1 MKNMN
6 EQKNPLGEGSVGKL
20 LWKLSLPAIV
30 AQMVNLLYNMVDRIY
45 IGHIPENGD
54 LALTGLG
61 LCFPIIMIVMAFAN
75 LIGGGGAPR
84 VAIFMGRGEKEEG
97 ERIIGSSVATLLVI
111 ALIITVSLELAGESV
126 LRLFGASDQTLPY
139 AFDYMRVYVI
149 GTVCVMMS
157 LGLNPYITTQGF
169 SKDAMKTVII
179 GAVANIILDPIF
191 IFVLDMGIRG
201 AAIATVISQLVS
213 LIWQIKIFSNKEEFL
228 HFSKDMMKFDSKI
241 AYRSLSIGM
250 APFLMN
256 VASCFIV
263 ILINKGLQTYGDME
277 MAGGG
282 DLSIGAYGII
292 NRLSFL
298 FVMVVMGFT
307 QGMQPIAGYN
317 YGAQLYDRVIKVL
330 RLTII
335 CATIVMTAGFLVAMI
350 FPELM
355 VKIFTSDPQLID
367 LSSKGARLVFLA
379 FPIIGFQIV
388 TSNFFQSLGMAKKAI
403 FLSLSRQLLFLAPC
417 LIILPRFIGVKGVW
431 LSLPISDIIS
441 TIVTIFML
449 RTLLKQFNEE
459 IRKQRVITEGN

>member
-1 MKNMN
+1 MK
-6 EQKNPLGEGSVGKL
+6 QSGTIPTSLGTESIPKL
-20 LWKLSLPAIV
+20 LKQYAVPAII
-30 AQMVNLLYNMVDRIY
+30 AMTASSLYNMIDSAY
-45 IGHIPENGD
+45 IGQGVGPMAISG
-54 LALTGLG
+54 LAVTFPLMNLSTAFGTLVGVGASTLISVLLG
-61 LCFPIIMIVMAFAN
+61 QRNYSVARRVLGNVIIMNCVIGLLFMA
-75 LIGGGGAPR
+75 
-84 VAIFMGRGEKEEG
+84 
-97 ERIIGSSVATLLVI
+97 
-111 ALIITVSLELAGESV
+111 VSLLF
-126 LRLFGASDQTLPY
+126 LDPILYFFGASEATIPY
-139 AFDYMRVYVI
+139 AREYMQVVLI
-149 GTVCVMMS
+149 GNIITH
-157 LGLNPYITTQGF
+157 LYFGLNAVLRAAGHPR
-169 SKDAMKTVII
+169 KAMYATILTV
-179 GAVANIILDPIF
+179 ALNTILDPIF

-355 VKIFTSDPQLID
+355 IKIFTSDPQLID

-379 FPIIGFQIV
+379 FPIVGFQIV

>member
-1 MKNMN
+1 MK
-6 EQKNPLGEGSVGKL
+6 QSGTIPTSLGTESIPKL
-20 LWKLSLPAIV
+20 LKQYAVPAII
-30 AQMVNLLYNMVDRIY
+30 AMTASSLYNMVDSAY
-45 IGHIPENGD
+45 IGQGVGPMAISG
-54 LALTGLG
+54 LAVTFPLMNLSTAFGTLVGVGASTLISVLLG
-61 LCFPIIMIVMAFAN
+61 QRNYSVARRVLGNVIIMNCVIGLLFMA
-75 LIGGGGAPR
+75 
-84 VAIFMGRGEKEEG
+84 
-97 ERIIGSSVATLLVI
+97 
-111 ALIITVSLELAGESV
+111 VSLLF
-126 LRLFGASDQTLPY
+126 LDPILYFFGASEATIPY
-139 AFDYMRVYVI
+139 AREYMQVVLI
-149 GTVCVMMS
+149 GNIITH
-157 LGLNPYITTQGF
+157 LYFGLNAVLRAAGHPR
-169 SKDAMKTVII
+169 KAMYATILTV
-179 GAVANIILDPIF
+179 ALNTILDPIF

-228 HFSKDMMKFDSKI
+228 HFSKDMMKFDYKI

-330 RLTII
+330 KLTII

-379 FPIIGFQIV
+379 FPIVGFQIV
-388 TSNFFQSLGMAKKAI
+388 TSSFFQSLGLAKKAI

-417 LIILPRFIGVKGVW
+417 LIFLPRLIGVKGVW

-459 IRKQRVITEGN
+459 IRKQRVVTEGN

>member
-1 MKNMN
+1 MK
-6 EQKNPLGEGSVGKL
+6 QSGTIPTSLGTESIPKL
-20 LWKLSLPAIV
+20 LKQYAVPAII
-30 AQMVNLLYNMVDRIY
+30 AMTASSLYNMIDSAY
-45 IGHIPENGD
+45 IGQGVGPMAISG
-54 LALTGLG
+54 LAVTFPLMNLSTAFGTLVGVGASTLISVLLG
-61 LCFPIIMIVMAFAN
+61 QRNYSVARRVLGNVIIMNCVIGLLFMA
-75 LIGGGGAPR
+75 L
-84 VAIFMGRGEKEEG
+84 
-97 ERIIGSSVATLLVI
+97 SLLFLDPI
-111 ALIITVSLELAGESV
+111 LYF
-126 LRLFGASDQTLPY
+126 FGASEATIPY
-139 AFDYMRVYVI
+139 AREYMQVVLI
-149 GTVCVMMS
+149 GNIITH
-157 LGLNPYITTQGF
+157 LYFGLNAVLRAAGHPR
-169 SKDAMKTVII
+169 KAMYATILTV
-179 GAVANIILDPIF
+179 ALNTILDPIF

-213 LIWQIKIFSNKEEFL
+213 LIWQIKIFSNKDEFL

-355 VKIFTSDPQLID
+355 IKIFTSDPQLID

-379 FPIIGFQIV
+379 FPIVGFQIV

-459 IRKQRVITEGN
+459 IRNQRVITEGN

>member
-1 MKNMN
+1 MK
-6 EQKNPLGEGSVGKL
+6 QSGTIPTSLGTESIPKL
-20 LWKLSLPAIV
+20 LKQYAVPAII
-30 AQMVNLLYNMVDRIY
+30 AMTASSLYNMIDSAY
-45 IGHIPENGD
+45 IGQGVGPMAISG
-54 LALTGLG
+54 LAVTFPLMNLSTAFGTLVGVGASTLISVLLG
-61 LCFPIIMIVMAFAN
+61 QRNYSVARRVLGNVIIMNCVIGLLFMA
-75 LIGGGGAPR
+75 
-84 VAIFMGRGEKEEG
+84 
-97 ERIIGSSVATLLVI
+97 
-111 ALIITVSLELAGESV
+111 VSLLF
-126 LRLFGASDQTLPY
+126 LDPILYFFGASEATIPY
-139 AFDYMRVYVI
+139 AREYMQVVLI
-149 GTVCVMMS
+149 GNIITH
-157 LGLNPYITTQGF
+157 LYFGLNAVLRAAGHPR
-169 SKDAMKTVII
+169 KAMYATILTV
-179 GAVANIILDPIF
+179 ALNTILDPIF

-213 LIWQIKIFSNKEEFL
+213 LFWQIKIFSNKDEFL

-355 VKIFTSDPQLID
+355 IKIFTSDPQLID

-379 FPIIGFQIV
+379 FPIVGFQIV

>member
-1 MKNMN
+1 MK
-6 EQKNPLGEGSVGKL
+6 QSGTIPTSLGTESIPKL
-20 LWKLSLPAIV
+20 LKQYAVPAII
-30 AQMVNLLYNMVDRIY
+30 AMTASSLYNMIDSAY
-45 IGHIPENGD
+45 IGQGVGPMAISG
-54 LALTGLG
+54 LAVTFPLMNLSTAFGTLVGVGASTLISVLLG
-61 LCFPIIMIVMAFAN
+61 QRNYSVARRVLGNVIIMNCVIGLLFMA
-75 LIGGGGAPR
+75 
-84 VAIFMGRGEKEEG
+84 
-97 ERIIGSSVATLLVI
+97 
-111 ALIITVSLELAGESV
+111 VSLLF
-126 LRLFGASDQTLPY
+126 LDPILYFFGASEATIPY
-139 AFDYMRVYVI
+139 AREYMQVVLI
-149 GTVCVMMS
+149 GNIITH
-157 LGLNPYITTQGF
+157 LYFGLNAVLRAAGHPR
-169 SKDAMKTVII
+169 KAMYATILTV
-179 GAVANIILDPIF
+179 ALNTILDPIF

-213 LIWQIKIFSNKEEFL
+213 LIWQIKLFSNKEEFL

-379 FPIIGFQIV
+379 FPIVGFQIV

-417 LIILPRFIGVKGVW
+417 LIILPRLIGVKGVW

-459 IRKQRVITEGN
+459 IRKQRVVTEGN

>member
-1 MKNMN
+1 MK
-6 EQKNPLGEGSVGKL
+6 QSGTIPTSLGTESIPKL
-20 LWKLSLPAIV
+20 LKQYAVPAII
-30 AQMVNLLYNMVDRIY
+30 AMTASSLYNMIDSAY
-45 IGHIPENGD
+45 IGQGVGPMAISG
-54 LALTGLG
+54 LAVTFPLMNLSTAFGTLVGVGASTLISVLLG
-61 LCFPIIMIVMAFAN
+61 QRNYSVARRVLGNVIIMNCVIGLLFMA
-75 LIGGGGAPR
+75 
-84 VAIFMGRGEKEEG
+84 
-97 ERIIGSSVATLLVI
+97 
-111 ALIITVSLELAGESV
+111 VSLLF
-126 LRLFGASDQTLPY
+126 LDPILYFFGASEATIPY
-139 AFDYMRVYVI
+139 AREYMQVVLI
-149 GTVCVMMS
+149 GNIITH
-157 LGLNPYITTQGF
+157 LYFGLNAVLRAAGHPR
-169 SKDAMKTVII
+169 KAMYATILTV
-179 GAVANIILDPIF
+179 ALNTILDPIF

-355 VKIFTSDPQLID
+355 IKIFTSDPQLIA

-379 FPIIGFQIV
+379 FPIVGFQIV

-417 LIILPRFIGVKGVW
+417 LIILPRLIGVKGVW

-459 IRKQRVITEGN
+459 IRKQRVITDGN

>member
-1 MKNMN
+1 MK
-6 EQKNPLGEGSVGKL
+6 QSGTIPTSLGTESIPKL
-20 LWKLSLPAIV
+20 LKQYAVPAII
-30 AQMVNLLYNMVDRIY
+30 AMTASSLYNMIDSAY
-45 IGHIPENGD
+45 IGQGVGPMAISG
-54 LALTGLG
+54 LAVTFPLMNLSTAFGTLVGVGASTLISVLLG
-61 LCFPIIMIVMAFAN
+61 QRNYSVARRVLGNVIIMNCVIGLLFMA
-75 LIGGGGAPR
+75 
-84 VAIFMGRGEKEEG
+84 
-97 ERIIGSSVATLLVI
+97 
-111 ALIITVSLELAGESV
+111 VSLLF
-126 LRLFGASDQTLPY
+126 LDPILYFFGASEATIPY
-139 AFDYMRVYVI
+139 AREYMQVVLI
-149 GTVCVMMS
+149 GNIITH
-157 LGLNPYITTQGF
+157 LYFGLNAVLRAAGHPR
-169 SKDAMKTVII
+169 KAMYATILTV
-179 GAVANIILDPIF
+179 ALNTILDPIF

-277 MAGGG
+277 MVGGG

-379 FPIIGFQIV
+379 FPIVGFQIV

-417 LIILPRFIGVKGVW
+417 LIILPRLIGVKGVW

-459 IRKQRVITEGN
+459 IRKQRVVTEGN

>member
-1 MKNMN
+1 MK
-6 EQKNPLGEGSVGKL
+6 QSGTIPTSLGTESIPKL
-20 LWKLSLPAIV
+20 LKQYAVPAII
-30 AQMVNLLYNMVDRIY
+30 AMTASSLYNMIDSAY
-45 IGHIPENGD
+45 IGQGVGPMAISG
-54 LALTGLG
+54 LAVTFPLMNLSTAFGTLVGVGASTLISVLLG
-61 LCFPIIMIVMAFAN
+61 QRNYSVARRVLGNVIIMNCVIGLLFMA
-75 LIGGGGAPR
+75 
-84 VAIFMGRGEKEEG
+84 
-97 ERIIGSSVATLLVI
+97 
-111 ALIITVSLELAGESV
+111 VSLLF
-126 LRLFGASDQTLPY
+126 LDPILYFFGASEATIPY
-139 AFDYMRVYVI
+139 AREYMQVVLI
-149 GTVCVMMS
+149 GNIITH
-157 LGLNPYITTQGF
+157 LYFGLNAVLRAAGHPR
-169 SKDAMKTVII
+169 KAMYATILTV
-179 GAVANIILDPIF
+179 ALNTILDPIF

-213 LIWQIKIFSNKEEFL
+213 LFWQIKIFSNKEEFL

-355 VKIFTSDPQLID
+355 IKIFTSDPQLIE

-379 FPIIGFQIV
+379 FPIVGFQIV

-417 LIILPRFIGVKGVW
+417 LIILPRLIGVKGVW

>member
-1 MKNMN
+1 MK
-6 EQKNPLGEGSVGKL
+6 QSGTIPTSLGTESIPKL
-20 LWKLSLPAIV
+20 LKQYAVPAII
-30 AQMVNLLYNMVDRIY
+30 AMTASSLYNMIDSAY
-45 IGHIPENGD
+45 IGQGVGPMAISG
-54 LALTGLG
+54 LAVTFPLMNLSTAFGTLVGVGASTLISVLLG
-61 LCFPIIMIVMAFAN
+61 QRNYSVARRVLGNVIIMNCVIGLLFMA
-75 LIGGGGAPR
+75 
-84 VAIFMGRGEKEEG
+84 
-97 ERIIGSSVATLLVI
+97 
-111 ALIITVSLELAGESV
+111 VSLLF
-126 LRLFGASDQTLPY
+126 LDPILYFFGASEATIPY
-139 AFDYMRVYVI
+139 AREYMQVVLI
-149 GTVCVMMS
+149 GNIITH
-157 LGLNPYITTQGF
+157 LYFGLNAVLRAAGHPR
-169 SKDAMKTVII
+169 KAMYATILTV
-179 GAVANIILDPIF
+179 ALNTILDPIF

-213 LIWQIKIFSNKEEFL
+213 LIWQIKIFSNKDEFL

-379 FPIIGFQIV
+379 FPIVGFQIV

-417 LIILPRFIGVKGVW
+417 LIILPRLIGVKGVW

>member
-1 MKNMN
+1 MK
-6 EQKNPLGEGSVGKL
+6 QSGTIPTSLGTESIPKL
-20 LWKLSLPAIV
+20 LKQYAVPAII
-30 AQMVNLLYNMVDRIY
+30 AMTASSLYNMVDSAY
-45 IGHIPENGD
+45 IGQGVGPMAISG
-54 LALTGLG
+54 LAVTFPLMNLSTAFGTLVGVGASTLISVLLG
-61 LCFPIIMIVMAFAN
+61 QRNYSVARRVLGNVIIMNCVIGLLFMA
-75 LIGGGGAPR
+75 
-84 VAIFMGRGEKEEG
+84 
-97 ERIIGSSVATLLVI
+97 
-111 ALIITVSLELAGESV
+111 VSLLF
-126 LRLFGASDQTLPY
+126 LDPILYFFGASEATIPY
-139 AFDYMRVYVI
+139 AREYMQVVLI
-149 GTVCVMMS
+149 GNIITH
-157 LGLNPYITTQGF
+157 LYFGLNAVLRAAGHPR
-169 SKDAMKTVII
+169 KAMYATILTV
-179 GAVANIILDPIF
+179 ALNTILDPIF

-213 LIWQIKIFSNKEEFL
+213 LMWQIKIFSNKDEFL

-335 CATIVMTAGFLVAMI
+335 CATIVMTAGFLAAMI

-367 LSSKGARLVFLA
+367 LSSKGARVVFLA

-388 TSNFFQSLGMAKKAI
+388 TSSFFQSLGMAKKAI

-417 LIILPRFIGVKGVW
+417 LIFLPRLIGVKGVW

>member
-1 MKNMN
+1 MK
-6 EQKNPLGEGSVGKL
+6 QSGTIPTSLGTESIPKL
-20 LWKLSLPAIV
+20 LKQYAVPAII
-30 AQMVNLLYNMVDRIY
+30 AMTASSLYNMVDSAY
-45 IGHIPENGD
+45 IGQGVGPMAISG
-54 LALTGLG
+54 LAVTFPLMNLSTAFGTLVGVGASTLISVLLG
-61 LCFPIIMIVMAFAN
+61 QRNYSVARRVLGNVIIMNCVIGLLFMA
-75 LIGGGGAPR
+75 
-84 VAIFMGRGEKEEG
+84 
-97 ERIIGSSVATLLVI
+97 
-111 ALIITVSLELAGESV
+111 VSLLF
-126 LRLFGASDQTLPY
+126 LDPILYFFGASEATIPY
-139 AFDYMRVYVI
+139 AREYMQVVLI
-149 GTVCVMMS
+149 GNIITH
-157 LGLNPYITTQGF
+157 LYFGLNAVLRAAGHPR
-169 SKDAMKTVII
+169 KAMYATILTV
-179 GAVANIILDPIF
+179 ALNTILDPIF

-213 LIWQIKIFSNKEEFL
+213 LMWQIKIFSNKDEFL

-367 LSSKGARLVFLA
+367 LSSKGARVVFLA

-388 TSNFFQSLGMAKKAI
+388 TSSFFQSLGMAKKAI

-417 LIILPRFIGVKGVW
+417 LIFLPRLIGVKGVW

>member
-1 MKNMN
+1 MK
-6 EQKNPLGEGSVGKL
+6 QSGTIPTSLGTESIPKL
-20 LWKLSLPAIV
+20 LKQYAVPAII
-30 AQMVNLLYNMVDRIY
+30 AMTASSLYNMVDSAY
-45 IGHIPENGD
+45 IGQGVGPMAISG
-54 LALTGLG
+54 LAVTFPLMNLSTAFGTLVGVGASTLISVLLG
-61 LCFPIIMIVMAFAN
+61 QRNYSVARRVLGNVIIMNCVIGLLFMA
-75 LIGGGGAPR
+75 
-84 VAIFMGRGEKEEG
+84 
-97 ERIIGSSVATLLVI
+97 
-111 ALIITVSLELAGESV
+111 VSLLF
-126 LRLFGASDQTLPY
+126 LDPILYFFGASEATIPY
-139 AFDYMRVYVI
+139 AREYMQVVLI
-149 GTVCVMMS
+149 GNIITH
-157 LGLNPYITTQGF
+157 LYFGLNAVLRAAGHPR
-169 SKDAMKTVII
+169 KAMYATILTV
-179 GAVANIILDPIF
+179 ALNTILDPIF

-228 HFSKDMMKFDSKI
+228 HFSKDMMKFDYKI

-379 FPIIGFQIV
+379 FPIVGFQIV

-417 LIILPRFIGVKGVW
+417 LIILPRLIGVKGVW

-459 IRKQRVITEGN
+459 IRKQRVVMEGN

>member
-1 MKNMN
+1 MK
-6 EQKNPLGEGSVGKL
+6 QSGTIPTSLGTESIPKL
-20 LWKLSLPAIV
+20 LKQYAVPAII
-30 AQMVNLLYNMVDRIY
+30 AMTASSLYNMVDSAY
-45 IGHIPENGD
+45 IGQGVGPMAISG
-54 LALTGLG
+54 LAVTFPLMNLSTAFGTLVGVGASTLISVLLG
-61 LCFPIIMIVMAFAN
+61 QRNYSVARRVLGNVIIMNCVIGLLFMA
-75 LIGGGGAPR
+75 
-84 VAIFMGRGEKEEG
+84 
-97 ERIIGSSVATLLVI
+97 
-111 ALIITVSLELAGESV
+111 VSLLF
-126 LRLFGASDQTLPY
+126 LDPILYFFGASEATIPY
-139 AFDYMRVYVI
+139 AREYMQVVLI
-149 GTVCVMMS
+149 GNIITH
-157 LGLNPYITTQGF
+157 LYFGLNAVLRASGHPR
-169 SKDAMKTVII
+169 KAMYATILTV
-179 GAVANIILDPIF
+179 ALNTILDPIF

-213 LIWQIKIFSNKEEFL
+213 LMWQIKIFSNKEEFL

-367 LSSKGARLVFLA
+367 LSSKGARVVFLA

-388 TSNFFQSLGMAKKAI
+388 TSSFFQSLGMAKKAI

-417 LIILPRFIGVKGVW
+417 LIFLPRLIGVKGVW

>member
-1 MKNMN
+1 MK
-6 EQKNPLGEGSVGKL
+6 QSGTIPTSLGTESIPKL
-20 LWKLSLPAIV
+20 LKQYAVPAII
-30 AQMVNLLYNMVDRIY
+30 AMTASSLYNMIDSAY
-45 IGHIPENGD
+45 IGQGVGPMAISG
-54 LALTGLG
+54 LAVTFPLMNLSTAFGTLVGVGASTLISVLLG
-61 LCFPIIMIVMAFAN
+61 QRNYSVARRVLGNVIIMNCVIGLLFMA
-75 LIGGGGAPR
+75 L
-84 VAIFMGRGEKEEG
+84 
-97 ERIIGSSVATLLVI
+97 SLLFLDPI
-111 ALIITVSLELAGESV
+111 LYF
-126 LRLFGASDQTLPY
+126 FGASEATIPY
-139 AFDYMRVYVI
+139 AREYMQVVLI
-149 GTVCVMMS
+149 GNIITH
-157 LGLNPYITTQGF
+157 LYFGLNAVLRAAGHPR
-169 SKDAMKTVII
+169 KAMYATILTV
-179 GAVANIILDPIF
+179 ALNTILDPIF

-213 LIWQIKIFSNKEEFL
+213 LIWQIKIFSNKDEFL

-335 CATIVMTAGFLVAMI
+335 CATIVMTAGFLAAMI

-417 LIILPRFIGVKGVW
+417 LIILPRLIGVKGVW

-459 IRKQRVITEGN
+459 IRNQRVITEGN

>member
-1 MKNMN
+1 MK
-6 EQKNPLGEGSVGKL
+6 QSGTIPTSLGTESIPKL
-20 LWKLSLPAIV
+20 LKQYAVPAII
-30 AQMVNLLYNMVDRIY
+30 AMTASSLYNMVDSAY
-45 IGHIPENGD
+45 IGQGVGPMAISG
-54 LALTGLG
+54 LAVTFPLMNLSTAFGTLVGVGASTLISVLLG
-61 LCFPIIMIVMAFAN
+61 QRNYSVARRVLGNVIIMNCVIGLLFMA
-75 LIGGGGAPR
+75 
-84 VAIFMGRGEKEEG
+84 
-97 ERIIGSSVATLLVI
+97 
-111 ALIITVSLELAGESV
+111 VSLLF
-126 LRLFGASDQTLPY
+126 LDPILYFFGASEATIPY
-139 AFDYMRVYVI
+139 AREYMQVVLI
-149 GTVCVMMS
+149 GNIITH
-157 LGLNPYITTQGF
+157 LYFGLNAVLRASGHPR
-169 SKDAMKTVII
+169 KAMYATILTV
-179 GAVANIILDPIF
+179 ALNTILDPIF

-213 LIWQIKIFSNKEEFL
+213 LMWQIKIFSNRDEFL

-367 LSSKGARLVFLA
+367 LSSKGARVVFLA

-388 TSNFFQSLGMAKKAI
+388 TSSFFQSLGMAKKAI

-417 LIILPRFIGVKGVW
+417 LIFLPRLIGVKGVW

>member
-1 MKNMN
+1 MK
-6 EQKNPLGEGSVGKL
+6 QSGTIPTSLGTESIPKL
-20 LWKLSLPAIV
+20 LKQYAVPAII
-30 AQMVNLLYNMVDRIY
+30 AMTASSLYNMVDSAY
-45 IGHIPENGD
+45 IGQGVGPMAISG
-54 LALTGLG
+54 LAVTFPLMNLSTAFGTLVGVGASTLISVLLG
-61 LCFPIIMIVMAFAN
+61 QRNYSVARRVLGNVIIMNCVIGLLFMA
-75 LIGGGGAPR
+75 
-84 VAIFMGRGEKEEG
+84 
-97 ERIIGSSVATLLVI
+97 
-111 ALIITVSLELAGESV
+111 VSLLF
-126 LRLFGASDQTLPY
+126 LDPILYFFGASEATIPY
-139 AFDYMRVYVI
+139 AREYMQVVLI
-149 GTVCVMMS
+149 GNIITH
-157 LGLNPYITTQGF
+157 LYFGLNAVLRASGHPR
-169 SKDAMKTVII
+169 KAMYATILTV
-179 GAVANIILDPIF
+179 ALNTILDPIF

-213 LIWQIKIFSNKEEFL
+213 LMWQIKIFSNKDEFL

-367 LSSKGARLVFLA
+367 LSSKGARVVFLA

-388 TSNFFQSLGMAKKAI
+388 TSSFFQSLGMAKKAI

-417 LIILPRFIGVKGVW
+417 LIFLPRFIGVKGVW

>member
-1 MKNMN
+1 MK
-6 EQKNPLGEGSVGKL
+6 QSGTIPTSLGTESIPKL
-20 LWKLSLPAIV
+20 LKQYAVPAII
-30 AQMVNLLYNMVDRIY
+30 AMTASSLYNMVDSAY
-45 IGHIPENGD
+45 IGQGVGPMAISG
-54 LALTGLG
+54 LAVTFPLMNLSTAFGTLVGVGASTLISVLLG
-61 LCFPIIMIVMAFAN
+61 QRNYSVARRVLGNVIIMNCVIGLLFMA
-75 LIGGGGAPR
+75 
-84 VAIFMGRGEKEEG
+84 
-97 ERIIGSSVATLLVI
+97 
-111 ALIITVSLELAGESV
+111 VSLLF
-126 LRLFGASDQTLPY
+126 LDPILYFFGASEATIPY
-139 AFDYMRVYVI
+139 AREYMQVVLI
-149 GTVCVMMS
+149 GNIITH
-157 LGLNPYITTQGF
+157 LYFGLNAVLRAAGHPR
-169 SKDAMKTVII
+169 KAMYATILTV
-179 GAVANIILDPIF
+179 ALNTILDPIF

-213 LIWQIKIFSNKEEFL
+213 LMWQIKIFSNKEEFL

-367 LSSKGARLVFLA
+367 LSSKGARVVFLA

-388 TSNFFQSLGMAKKAI
+388 TSSFFQSLGMAKKAI

-417 LIILPRFIGVKGVW
+417 LIFLPRLIGVKGVW

>member
-1 MKNMN
+1 MK
-6 EQKNPLGEGSVGKL
+6 QSGTIPTSLGTESIPKL
-20 LWKLSLPAIV
+20 LKQYAVPAII
-30 AQMVNLLYNMVDRIY
+30 AMTASSLYNMVDSAY
-45 IGHIPENGD
+45 IGQGVGPMAISG
-54 LALTGLG
+54 LAVTFPLMNLSTAFGTLVGVGASTLISVLLG
-61 LCFPIIMIVMAFAN
+61 QRNYSVARRVLGNVIIMNCVIGLLFMA
-75 LIGGGGAPR
+75 
-84 VAIFMGRGEKEEG
+84 
-97 ERIIGSSVATLLVI
+97 
-111 ALIITVSLELAGESV
+111 VSLLF
-126 LRLFGASDQTLPY
+126 LDPILYFFGASEATIPY
-139 AFDYMRVYVI
+139 AREYMQVVLI
-149 GTVCVMMS
+149 GNIITH
-157 LGLNPYITTQGF
+157 LYFGLNAVLRAAGHPR
-169 SKDAMKTVII
+169 KAMYATILTV
-179 GAVANIILDPIF
+179 ALNTILDPIF

-213 LIWQIKIFSNKEEFL
+213 LIWQIKIFSNKDEFL

-330 RLTII
+330 KLTII

-379 FPIIGFQIV
+379 FPIVGFQIV
-388 TSNFFQSLGMAKKAI
+388 TSSFFQSLGLAKKAI

-417 LIILPRFIGVKGVW
+417 LIFLPRLIGVKGVW

-459 IRKQRVITEGN
+459 IRKQRVVTEGN

>member
-1 MKNMN
+1 MKQSGTIPTN
-6 EQKNPLGEGSVGKL
+6 LGTESIPKL
-20 LWKLSLPAIV
+20 LKQYAVPAII
-30 AQMVNLLYNMVDRIY
+30 AMTASSLYNMVDSAY
-45 IGHIPENGD
+45 IGQGVGPMAISG
-54 LALTGLG
+54 LAVTFPLMNLSTAFGTLVGVGASTLISVLLG
-61 LCFPIIMIVMAFAN
+61 QRNYSVARRVLGNVIIMNCVIGLLFMA
-75 LIGGGGAPR
+75 
-84 VAIFMGRGEKEEG
+84 
-97 ERIIGSSVATLLVI
+97 
-111 ALIITVSLELAGESV
+111 VSLLF
-126 LRLFGASDQTLPY
+126 LDPILYFFGASEATIPY
-139 AFDYMRVYVI
+139 AREYMQVVLI
-149 GTVCVMMS
+149 GNIITH
-157 LGLNPYITTQGF
+157 LYFGLNAVLRAAGHPR
-169 SKDAMKTVII
+169 KAMCATILTV
-179 GAVANIILDPIF
+179 ALNTILDPIF

-213 LIWQIKIFSNKEEFL
+213 LMWQIKIFSNRDEFL

-367 LSSKGARLVFLA
+367 LSSKGARVVFLA

-417 LIILPRFIGVKGVW
+417 LIFLPRLIGVKGVW

-449 RTLLKQFNEE
+449 RALLKQFNEE

>member
-1 MKNMN
+1 MK
-6 EQKNPLGEGSVGKL
+6 QSGTIPTSLGTESIPKL
-20 LWKLSLPAIV
+20 LKQYAVPAII
-30 AQMVNLLYNMVDRIY
+30 AMTASSLYNMIDSAY
-45 IGHIPENGD
+45 IGQGVGPMAISG
-54 LALTGLG
+54 LAVTFPLMNLSTAFGTLVGVGASTLISVLLG
-61 LCFPIIMIVMAFAN
+61 QRNYSVARRVLGNVIIMNCVIGLLFMA
-75 LIGGGGAPR
+75 
-84 VAIFMGRGEKEEG
+84 
-97 ERIIGSSVATLLVI
+97 
-111 ALIITVSLELAGESV
+111 VSLLF
-126 LRLFGASDQTLPY
+126 LDPILYFFGASEATIPY
-139 AFDYMRVYVI
+139 AREYMQVVLI
-149 GTVCVMMS
+149 GNIITH
-157 LGLNPYITTQGF
+157 LYFGLNAVLRAAGHPR
-169 SKDAMKTVII
+169 KAMYATILTV
-179 GAVANIILDPIF
+179 ALNTILDPIF

-213 LIWQIKIFSNKEEFL
+213 LIWQIKIFSNKDEFL

-355 VKIFTSDPQLID
+355 VKIFTSDPQLIE

-379 FPIIGFQIV
+379 FPIVGFQIV

-417 LIILPRFIGVKGVW
+417 LIILPRLIGVKGVW

-459 IRKQRVITEGN
+459 IRNQRVITEGN

>member
-1 MKNMN
+1 MK
-6 EQKNPLGEGSVGKL
+6 QSGTIPTSLGTESIPKL
-20 LWKLSLPAIV
+20 LKQYAVPAII
-30 AQMVNLLYNMVDRIY
+30 AMTASSLYNMVDSAY
-45 IGHIPENGD
+45 IGQGVGPMAISG
-54 LALTGLG
+54 LAVTFPLMNLSTAFGTLVGVGASTLISVLLG
-61 LCFPIIMIVMAFAN
+61 QRNYSVARRVLGNVIIMNCVIGLLFMA
-75 LIGGGGAPR
+75 
-84 VAIFMGRGEKEEG
+84 
-97 ERIIGSSVATLLVI
+97 
-111 ALIITVSLELAGESV
+111 VSLLF
-126 LRLFGASDQTLPY
+126 LDPILYFFGASEATIPY
-139 AFDYMRVYVI
+139 AREYMQVVLI
-149 GTVCVMMS
+149 GNIITH
-157 LGLNPYITTQGF
+157 LYFGLNAVLRAAGHPR
-169 SKDAMKTVII
+169 KAMYATILTV
-179 GAVANIILDPIF
+179 ALNTILDPIF

-228 HFSKDMMKFDSKI
+228 HFSKDMMKFDYKI

-379 FPIIGFQIV
+379 FPIVGFQIV

-417 LIILPRFIGVKGVW
+417 LIILPRLIGVKGVW

>member
-1 MKNMN
+1 MK
-6 EQKNPLGEGSVGKL
+6 QSGTIPTSLGTESIPKL
-20 LWKLSLPAIV
+20 LKQYAVPAII
-30 AQMVNLLYNMVDRIY
+30 AMTASSLYNMVDSAY
-45 IGHIPENGD
+45 IGQGVGPMAISG
-54 LALTGLG
+54 LAVTFPLMNLSTAFGTLVGVGASTLISVLLG
-61 LCFPIIMIVMAFAN
+61 QRNYSVARRVLGNVIIMNCVIGLLFMA
-75 LIGGGGAPR
+75 
-84 VAIFMGRGEKEEG
+84 
-97 ERIIGSSVATLLVI
+97 
-111 ALIITVSLELAGESV
+111 VSLLF
-126 LRLFGASDQTLPY
+126 LDPILYFFGASEATIPY
-139 AFDYMRVYVI
+139 AREYMQVVLI
-149 GTVCVMMS
+149 GNIITH
-157 LGLNPYITTQGF
+157 LYFGLNAVLRAAGHPR
-169 SKDAMKTVII
+169 KAMYATILTV
-179 GAVANIILDPIF
+179 ALNTILDPIF

-213 LIWQIKIFSNKEEFL
+213 LIWQIKIFSNKDEFL

-379 FPIIGFQIV
+379 FPIVGFQIV

-417 LIILPRFIGVKGVW
+417 LIILPRLIGVKGVW

-459 IRKQRVITEGN
+459 IRKQRVVTEGN

>member
-1 MKNMN
+1 MK
-6 EQKNPLGEGSVGKL
+6 QSGTIPTSLGTESIPKL
-20 LWKLSLPAIV
+20 LKQYAVPAII
-30 AQMVNLLYNMVDRIY
+30 AMTASSLYNMIDSAY
-45 IGHIPENGD
+45 IGQGVGPMAISG
-54 LALTGLG
+54 LAVTFPLMNLSTAFGTLVGVGASTLISVLLG
-61 LCFPIIMIVMAFAN
+61 QRNYSVARRVLGNVIIMNCVIGLLFMA
-75 LIGGGGAPR
+75 
-84 VAIFMGRGEKEEG
+84 
-97 ERIIGSSVATLLVI
+97 
-111 ALIITVSLELAGESV
+111 VSLLF
-126 LRLFGASDQTLPY
+126 LDPILYFFGASEATIPY
-139 AFDYMRVYVI
+139 AREYMQVVLI
-149 GTVCVMMS
+149 GNIITH
-157 LGLNPYITTQGF
+157 LYFGLNAVLRAAGHPR
-169 SKDAMKTVII
+169 KAMYATILTV
-179 GAVANIILDPIF
+179 ALNTILDPIF

-213 LIWQIKIFSNKEEFL
+213 LIWQIKIFSNKDEFL

-355 VKIFTSDPQLID
+355 IKIFTSDSQLIE

-379 FPIIGFQIV
+379 FPIVGFQIV

>member
-1 MKNMN
+1 MK
-6 EQKNPLGEGSVGKL
+6 QSGTIPTSLGTESIPKL
-20 LWKLSLPAIV
+20 LKQYAVPAII
-30 AQMVNLLYNMVDRIY
+30 AMTASSLYNMIDSAY
-45 IGHIPENGD
+45 IGQGVGPMAISG
-54 LALTGLG
+54 LAVTFPLMNLSTAFGTLVGVGASTLISVLLG
-61 LCFPIIMIVMAFAN
+61 QRNYSVARRVLGNVIIMNCV
-75 LIGGGGAPR
+75 IGLL
-84 VAIFMGRGEKEEG
+84 FMG
-97 ERIIGSSVATLLVI
+97 
-111 ALIITVSLELAGESV
+111 VSLLF
-126 LRLFGASDQTLPY
+126 LDPILYFFGASEATIPY
-139 AFDYMRVYVI
+139 AREYMQVVLI
-149 GTVCVMMS
+149 GNIITH
-157 LGLNPYITTQGF
+157 LYFGLNAVLRAAGHPR
-169 SKDAMKTVII
+169 KAMYATILTV
-179 GAVANIILDPIF
+179 ALNTILDPIF

-213 LIWQIKIFSNKEEFL
+213 LIWQIKIFSNKDEFL

-379 FPIIGFQIV
+379 FPIVGFQIV

-417 LIILPRFIGVKGVW
+417 LIILPRLIGVKGVW

-459 IRKQRVITEGN
+459 IRKQRVVTEGN

>member
-1 MKNMN
+1 MK
-6 EQKNPLGEGSVGKL
+6 QSGTIPTSLGTESIPKL
-20 LWKLSLPAIV
+20 LKQYAVPAII
-30 AQMVNLLYNMVDRIY
+30 AMTASSLYNMVDSAY
-45 IGHIPENGD
+45 IGQGVGPMAISG
-54 LALTGLG
+54 LAVTFPLMNLSTAFGTLVGVGASTLISVLLG
-61 LCFPIIMIVMAFAN
+61 QRNYSVARRVLGNVIIMNCVIGLLFMA
-75 LIGGGGAPR
+75 
-84 VAIFMGRGEKEEG
+84 
-97 ERIIGSSVATLLVI
+97 
-111 ALIITVSLELAGESV
+111 VSLLF
-126 LRLFGASDQTLPY
+126 LDPILYFFGASEATIPY
-139 AFDYMRVYVI
+139 AREYMQVVLI
-149 GTVCVMMS
+149 GNIITH
-157 LGLNPYITTQGF
+157 LYFGLNAVLRAAGHPR
-169 SKDAMKTVII
+169 KAMYATILTV
-179 GAVANIILDPIF
+179 ALNTILDPIF

-335 CATIVMTAGFLVAMI
+335 CATIVMTAGFLAAMI

-367 LSSKGARLVFLA
+367 LSSKGARVVFLA

-417 LIILPRFIGVKGVW
+417 LIILPRLIGVKGVW

-449 RTLLKQFNEE
+449 RALLKQFNEE
-459 IRKQRVITEGN
+459 IRKQRDITEGN

>member
-1 MKNMN
+1 MK
-6 EQKNPLGEGSVGKL
+6 QSGTIPTSLGTESIPKL
-20 LWKLSLPAIV
+20 LKQYAVPAII
-30 AQMVNLLYNMVDRIY
+30 AMTASSLYNMVDSAY
-45 IGHIPENGD
+45 IGQGVGPMAISG
-54 LALTGLG
+54 LAVTFPLMNLSTAFGTLVGVGASTLISVLLG
-61 LCFPIIMIVMAFAN
+61 QRNYSVARRVLGNVIIMNCVIGLLFMA
-75 LIGGGGAPR
+75 
-84 VAIFMGRGEKEEG
+84 
-97 ERIIGSSVATLLVI
+97 
-111 ALIITVSLELAGESV
+111 VSLLF
-126 LRLFGASDQTLPY
+126 LDPILYFFGASEATIPY
-139 AFDYMRVYVI
+139 AREYMQVVLI
-149 GTVCVMMS
+149 GNIITH
-157 LGLNPYITTQGF
+157 LYFGLNAVLRAAGHPR
-169 SKDAMKTVII
+169 KAMYATILTV
-179 GAVANIILDPIF
+179 ALNTILDPIF

-213 LIWQIKIFSNKEEFL
+213 LMWQIKIFRNKEEFL

-277 MAGGG
+277 MVGGG

-367 LSSKGARLVFLA
+367 LSSKGARVVFLA

-388 TSNFFQSLGMAKKAI
+388 TSSFFQSLGMAKKAI

-417 LIILPRFIGVKGVW
+417 LIFLPRLIGVKGVW

>member
-1 MKNMN
+1 MK
-6 EQKNPLGEGSVGKL
+6 QSGTIPTSLGTESIPKL
-20 LWKLSLPAIV
+20 LKQYAVPAII
-30 AQMVNLLYNMVDRIY
+30 AMTASSLYNMVDSAY
-45 IGHIPENGD
+45 IGQGVGPMAISG
-54 LALTGLG
+54 LAVTFPLMNLSTAFGTLVGVGASTLISVLLG
-61 LCFPIIMIVMAFAN
+61 QRNYSVARRVLGNVIIMNCVIGLLFMA
-75 LIGGGGAPR
+75 
-84 VAIFMGRGEKEEG
+84 
-97 ERIIGSSVATLLVI
+97 
-111 ALIITVSLELAGESV
+111 VSLLF
-126 LRLFGASDQTLPY
+126 LDPILYFFGASEATIPY
-139 AFDYMRVYVI
+139 AREYMQVVLI
-149 GTVCVMMS
+149 GNIITH
-157 LGLNPYITTQGF
+157 LYFGLNAVLRAAGHPR
-169 SKDAMKTVII
+169 KAMYATILTV
-179 GAVANIILDPIF
+179 ALNTILDPIF

-213 LIWQIKIFSNKEEFL
+213 LFWQIKIFSNKDEFL

-367 LSSKGARLVFLA
+367 LSSKGARVVFLA
-379 FPIIGFQIV
+379 FPIVGFQIV

-417 LIILPRFIGVKGVW
+417 LIILPRLIGVKGVW

-459 IRKQRVITEGN
+459 IRKQRVVTEGN

>member
-1 MKNMN
+1 MK
-6 EQKNPLGEGSVGKL
+6 QSGTIPTSLGTESIPKL
-20 LWKLSLPAIV
+20 LKQYAVPAII
-30 AQMVNLLYNMVDRIY
+30 AMTASSLYNMIDSAY
-45 IGHIPENGD
+45 IGQGVGPMAISG
-54 LALTGLG
+54 LAVTFPLMNLSTAFGTLVGVGASTLISVLLG
-61 LCFPIIMIVMAFAN
+61 QRNYSVARRVLGNVIIMNCV
-75 LIGGGGAPR
+75 IGLL
-84 VAIFMGRGEKEEG
+84 FMG
-97 ERIIGSSVATLLVI
+97 
-111 ALIITVSLELAGESV
+111 VSLLF
-126 LRLFGASDQTLPY
+126 LDPILYFFGASEATIPY
-139 AFDYMRVYVI
+139 AREYMQVVLI
-149 GTVCVMMS
+149 GNIITH
-157 LGLNPYITTQGF
+157 LYFGLNAVLRAAGHPR
-169 SKDAMKTVII
+169 KAMYATILTV
-179 GAVANIILDPIF
+179 ALNTILDPIF

-213 LIWQIKIFSNKEEFL
+213 LIWQIKIFSNKDEFL
-228 HFSKDMMKFDSKI
+228 HFSKDMMKFDYKI

-379 FPIIGFQIV
+379 FPIVGFQIV

-417 LIILPRFIGVKGVW
+417 LIILPRLIGVKGVW

-459 IRKQRVITEGN
+459 IRKQRVVTEGN

>member
-1 MKNMN
+1 MK
-6 EQKNPLGEGSVGKL
+6 QSGTIPTSLGTESIPKL
-20 LWKLSLPAIV
+20 LKQYAVPAII
-30 AQMVNLLYNMVDRIY
+30 AMTASSLYNMIDSAY
-45 IGHIPENGD
+45 IGQGVGPMAISG
-54 LALTGLG
+54 LAVTFPLMNLSTAFGTLVGVGASTLISVLLG
-61 LCFPIIMIVMAFAN
+61 QRNYSVARRVLGNVIIMNCV
-75 LIGGGGAPR
+75 IGLL
-84 VAIFMGRGEKEEG
+84 FMG
-97 ERIIGSSVATLLVI
+97 
-111 ALIITVSLELAGESV
+111 VSLLF
-126 LRLFGASDQTLPY
+126 LDPILYFFGASEATIPY
-139 AFDYMRVYVI
+139 AREYMQVVLI
-149 GTVCVMMS
+149 GNIITH
-157 LGLNPYITTQGF
+157 LYFGLNAVLRAAGHPR
-169 SKDAMKTVII
+169 KAMYATILTV
-179 GAVANIILDPIF
+179 ALNTILDPIF

-213 LIWQIKIFSNKEEFL
+213 LIWQIKIFSNKDEFL

-379 FPIIGFQIV
+379 FPIVGFQIV

-417 LIILPRFIGVKGVW
+417 LIFLPRLIGVKGVW

-459 IRKQRVITEGN
+459 IRKQRVVTEGN

>member
-1 MKNMN
+1 MK
-6 EQKNPLGEGSVGKL
+6 QSGTIPTSLGTESIPKL
-20 LWKLSLPAIV
+20 LKQYAVPAII
-30 AQMVNLLYNMVDRIY
+30 AMTASSLYNMVDSAY
-45 IGHIPENGD
+45 IGQGVGPMAISG
-54 LALTGLG
+54 LAVTFPLMNLSTAFGTLVGVGASTLISVLLG
-61 LCFPIIMIVMAFAN
+61 QRNYSVARRVLGNVIIMNCVIGLLFMA
-75 LIGGGGAPR
+75 
-84 VAIFMGRGEKEEG
+84 
-97 ERIIGSSVATLLVI
+97 
-111 ALIITVSLELAGESV
+111 VSLLF
-126 LRLFGASDQTLPY
+126 LDPILYFFGASEATIPY
-139 AFDYMRVYVI
+139 AREYMQVVLI
-149 GTVCVMMS
+149 GNIITH
-157 LGLNPYITTQGF
+157 LYFGLNAVLRASGHPR
-169 SKDAMKTVII
+169 KAMYATILTV
-179 GAVANIILDPIF
+179 ALNTILDPIF

-213 LIWQIKIFSNKEEFL
+213 LIWQIKIFSNKDEFL

-277 MAGGG
+277 MVGGG

-367 LSSKGARLVFLA
+367 LSSKGARVVFLA

-388 TSNFFQSLGMAKKAI
+388 TSSFFQSLGMAKKAI

-417 LIILPRFIGVKGVW
+417 LIFLPRLIGVKGVW